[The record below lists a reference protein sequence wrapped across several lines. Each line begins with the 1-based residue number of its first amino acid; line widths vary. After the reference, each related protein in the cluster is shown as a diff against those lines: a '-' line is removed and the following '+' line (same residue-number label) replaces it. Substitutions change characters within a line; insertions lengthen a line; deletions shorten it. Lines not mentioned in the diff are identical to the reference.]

1 MPKVKEGTASAKKPA
16 MVNRQAVGTHK
27 GKLITRQ
34 SGKYGTGANE
44 PGKRQGAKPKP
55 VALVPTPSVNGTPV
69 VEAPINNIAPALKD
83 LEVDIDSLIPDPMN
97 ARLHPERNMEA
108 IQSSLALYGQVKP
121 IVVRRES
128 RVIVAGNGTTE
139 AAKALGWTRIAA
151 TFVDFDEAQAAGFGL
166 ADNRSAELAKW
177 DFAVVAKIDK
187 LMEEMGGSRMVGWSQ
202 DELEVL
208 RAADWTPPTIS
219 EDEYNGAASKEIEC
233 PSCGHKWSM

>member
-1 MPKVKEGTASAKKPA
+1 MPKLSKTPA
-16 MVNRQAVGTHK
+16 MVNRQAVGTYQ
-27 GKLITRQ
+27 GKLITRT
-34 SGKYGTGANE
+34 SGKYGSGINE

-55 VALVPTPSVNGTPV
+55 PAPVNGSPV
-69 VEAPINNIAPALKD
+69 AEVNKIAPALKD
-83 LEVDIDSLIPDPMN
+83 LEVDIDSLTPDPMN

-108 IQSSLALYGQVKP
+108 IKASLSLYGQVKP
-121 IVVRRES
+121 IVVRKES
-128 RVIVAGNGTTE
+128 RVIVAGNGTAE
-139 AAKALGWTRIAA
+139 AAKSLGWTRIAA

-177 DFAVVAKIDK
+177 DFEVVAKLDK
-187 LMEEMGGSRMVGWSQ
+187 LMEEMGGSAMVGWSQ